1 MKDLFSTDSQ
11 KYARYRPGYP
21 EELLQFIEELLE
33 ERNKAWD
40 CGTGNGQIA
49 AALSEFMQH
58 VEATDISRQQL
69 EKVIIKKPNIRY
81 SLQPA
86 EKTNFPDKYFDLVTV
101 AQAVHWF
108 DMPKFFEEVRRVL
121 KPGGII
127 AVMGYG
133 LFRSNVEADRIIDH
147 FYRVIIGPYWD
158 EERKYLD
165 EKYRTIPFPFEEIP
179 VPDFQLNDTW
189 SFDRLKGYLRTWS
202 AVKNYVEEQE
212 RDPVALIE
220 KELHDSFGRKN
231 KVMFPIFLRVGK
243 LPREEAPKK

>member
-1 MKDLFSTDSQ
+1 MKDLFSTDSE

-21 EELLQFIEELLE
+21 QELFQLIEGLLE
-33 ERNKAWD
+33 ERNRAWD
-40 CGTGNGQIA
+40 CGTGNGQVA

-69 EKVIIKKPNIRY
+69 ENAIKKPNIRY

-86 EKTNFPDKYFDLVTV
+86 EKTHFPDKYFDLVTV

-108 DMPKFFEEVRRVL
+108 NMPKFFEEVRRVL

-133 LFRSNVEADRIIDH
+133 LFRSNMETNRIIDH
-147 FYRVIIGPYWD
+147 FYREIIGPYWD

-165 EKYRTIPFPFEEIP
+165 EKYRTIPFPFEEIQ
-179 VPDFQLNDTW
+179 VPDFLLNDTW
-189 SFDRLKGYLRTWS
+189 SFDRLIGYLRTWS
-202 AVKNYVEEQE
+202 AVKHYIEEQE

-220 KELHDSFGRKN
+220 KELYAGFGRKN
-231 KVMFPIFLRVGK
+231 MVMFPIFLRVGK

>member
-1 MKDLFSTDSQ
+1 MKDLFSTDSH

-21 EELLQFIEELLE
+21 GELFQFIEELLE
-33 ERNKAWD
+33 ERNEAWD
-40 CGTGNGQIA
+40 CGTGNGQVA

-69 EKVIIKKPNIRY
+69 ENAIKKPNITY
-81 SLQPA
+81 SLKPA
-86 EKTNFPDKYFDLVTV
+86 EKTNFPDEYFDLVTV
-101 AQAVHWF
+101 AQAIHWF
-108 DMPKFFEEVRRVL
+108 DIPKFQNEVKRVL

-133 LFRSNVEADRIIDH
+133 LFRSNRDTNRIIDH
-147 FYRVIIGPYWD
+147 FYREIIGPYWD

-179 VPDFQLNDTW
+179 GPDFHFNESW
-189 SFDRLKGYLRTWS
+189 SLDHLIGYLRTWS
-202 AVKNYVEEQE
+202 AVKHYIAEQD

-220 KELHDSFGRKN
+220 KELFASFGRKN
-231 KVMFPIFLRVGK
+231 KVKFPIFLRVGR